1 MPLNSGNAAI
11 NEAYN
16 PEIKSPDY
24 LGHKPKN
31 NAEVV
36 RIGRKPIILVGLC
49 LSGIAGVMTYT
60 VVMKSIAAQ
69 RLAEED
75 SERGELVTNSIPILE
90 KKPSAGLIEIP
101 TNNNAIVDSKAKEGS
116 ILQVPPP
123 VGDSQSAKNP
133 YDDAEFQMWQQ
144 REQERLQLEQAKR
157 SELKTA
163 LNADTTAYAN
173 NSSINNQNGNSF
185 LYGSVKK
192 EEIDYSKPQQS
203 SVNIPKEPTDSG
215 NYLLHTRSQSASQYE
230 LTAGTVIPSV
240 MLGGINSD
248 LPGQIM
254 GQVSQN
260 VYDSATGQYLLIP
273 QGVKLVGNYDHQIV
287 QGQNRVL
294 IIWHRLIYPD
304 ASAVNLEAMS
314 GADESGYSGFKDKV
328 NAHFWPTFR
337 NALMLS
343 LITAGTQL
351 SQPQAKN
358 GSSYSSQQVLAA
370 GMGQQM
376 NNLGLSTLNR
386 NLSRPPTIE
395 VRPGYIFNVLIN
407 KDMILPPWQPDS
419 LAYGDSQQ

>member
-1 MPLNSGNAAI
+1 M
-11 NEAYN
+11 
-16 PEIKSPDY
+16 
-24 LGHKPKN
+24 
-31 NAEVV
+31 
-36 RIGRKPIILVGLC
+36 
-49 LSGIAGVMTYT
+49 
-60 VVMKSIAAQ
+60 
-69 RLAEED
+69 
-75 SERGELVTNSIPILE
+75 
-90 KKPSAGLIEIP
+90 
-101 TNNNAIVDSKAKEGS
+101 
-116 ILQVPPP
+116 
-123 VGDSQSAKNP
+123 
-133 YDDAEFQMWQQ
+133 
-144 REQERLQLEQAKR
+144 
-157 SELKTA
+157 
-163 LNADTTAYAN
+163 
-173 NSSINNQNGNSF
+173 

-215 NYLLHTRSQSASQYE
+215 TYLLHTRSLSASQYE
-230 LTAGTVIPSV
+230 LAAGTVIPSV

-260 VYDSATGQYLLIP
+260 VYDSATGKYLLIP
-273 QGVKLVGNYDHQIV
+273 QGAKLVGNYDHQIV

-294 IIWHRLIYPD
+294 VIWHRLIYPD

-314 GADESGYSGFKDKV
+314 GANESGYSGFKDKV

-343 LITAGTQL
+343 LITAATQL

-386 NLSRPPTIE
+386 NLNRPPTIE

-407 KDMILPPWQPDS
+407 KDMILPPWQPDTV
-419 LAYGDSQQ
+419 AYGDSQQ

>member
-11 NEAYN
+11 NEAVN

-49 LSGIAGVMTYT
+49 LSVIASVMTYT

-69 RLAEED
+69 RLAEEE
-75 SERGELVTNSIPILE
+75 SNRGDLATNSIPILE
-90 KKPSAGLIEIP
+90 KKPCAGLIEIP
-101 TNNNAIVDSKAKEGS
+101 TNNNAIIDSKAKEGS
-116 ILQVPPP
+116 TLQVPPP
-123 VGDSQSAKNP
+123 VGDSLSARNP

-173 NSSINNQNGNSF
+173 NSSINNQNGNTL

-192 EEIDYSKPQQS
+192 EEIDYSKPQLS

-215 NYLLHTRSQSASQYE
+215 NYLLHTRSLSASQYE
-230 LTAGTVIPSV
+230 LAAGTVIPSV

-386 NLSRPPTIE
+386 NLNRPPTIE

-407 KDMILPPWQPDS
+407 KDMILPPWQPDCV
-419 LAYGDSQQ
+419 AYGDSQQ